1 MKTDEAL
8 MSEVRKFLRSSEDA
22 HNEWRQE
29 ARELYDMVAGNQW
42 DEATKALM
50 KEQLRPLATFNVA
63 GKYLDA
69 VSGLQ
74 INNRQQ
80 PKFLPRELGDAK
92 VNELLTGAA
101 DWARNEADADDA
113 DSEAFLDC
121 IITGMGWTETFIS
134 FDENPEG
141 MIGIERRDPLEI
153 YWDTSARK
161 RNLVDARR
169 IARVRRMSKEE
180 IDERWP
186 EKADQLG
193 QETLGVEADDM
204 FNSIHVVD
212 PDLTYDRNAGYA
224 THKEGGY
231 TIVEYQYWVM
241 ETRWEAMTP
250 SGLKT
255 FTLDQ
260 YKKVKAWVEQ
270 NGMQINAR
278 KVQKRKFYRAFIGGN
293 VVLEHDDS
301 PYQEGFT
308 YQAITGKRE
317 RNTNTWY
324 GIARALRDPQMW
336 LNKFFS
342 QILHIINSNAKG
354 GVMAELGAFEDPR
367 AAEKT
372 WARPDAITWL
382 DNGALSGHSG
392 PKIMPKPMAAY
403 PAGMSQLMEFAM
415 RALPETSGLSM
426 ELMGLA
432 DRMQPGVL
440 EHQRK
445 QAAITIIAWA
455 FDAMRRYY
463 KQHGKQLAYYVR
475 EYISDGR
482 LIRINGQDG
491 MQYIPL
497 LRDQMTFEYDVIVD
511 EAPTSPNMKERV
523 WAVLTEMMPT
533 LLSAGL
539 PIPPEVLKYSP
550 LPEELQ
556 QAWMKKVQSGPSPE
570 QQKQMELAMAEAMAK
585 AQKTQAEA
593 GKTQA
598 QIEETQSK
606 TVLNFAKARETA
618 ASVGNLMA
626 GE

>member
-1 MKTDEAL
+1 MKDDAAL

-22 HNEWRQE
+22 HNDWRQE
-29 ARELYDMVAGNQW
+29 ARELYDMVAGHQW
-42 DEATKALM
+42 DEETKASM
-50 KEQLRPLATFNVA
+50 REQLRPLATFNVA
-63 GKYLDA
+63 GKYIDA

-101 DWARNEADADDA
+101 DWARDEADAQDA
-113 DSEAFLDC
+113 DSEAFTDC
-121 IITGMGWTETFIS
+121 IVTGMGWTETFIT

-141 MIGIERRDPLEI
+141 MIGIERRDPLEM
-153 YWDTSARK
+153 YWDTNARK
-161 RNLVDARR
+161 RNLTDARC
-169 IARVRRMSKEE
+169 IARVRRMTKQE
-180 IDERWP
+180 IEERWP
-186 EKADQLG
+186 EKSDEIG
-193 QETLGVEADDM
+193 TDTMGVEPDET
-204 FNSIHVVD
+204 FQSLHVVD
-212 PDLTYDRNAGYA
+212 PDLTYERNAGFSNA
-224 THKEGGY
+224 KEGGY
-231 TIVEYQYWVM
+231 TVVEYQYW
-241 ETRWEAMTP
+241 TRENVWKVATP

-255 FTLDQ
+255 FTIAQ
-260 YKKVKAWVEQ
+260 FQKVKKWTEA
-270 NGMQINAR
+270 NGMQLNAQ
-278 KVQKRKFYRAFIGGN
+278 KVQRRKFYRAFIAGN
-293 VVLEHDDS
+293 MVLEHEDS

-308 YQAITGKRE
+308 YQAITGKRD

-324 GIARALRDPQMW
+324 GIGRALHDPQMW

-354 GVMAELGAFEDPR
+354 GLMAEVGAFEDPR
-367 AAEKT
+367 QAEKT

-382 DNGALSGHSG
+382 ETGALSGG
-392 PKIMPKPMAAY
+392 APKLMPKPQAQY
-403 PAGMSQLMEFAM
+403 PQGMDRLMEFAM

-426 ELMGLA
+426 ELMGMA

-463 KQHGKQLAYYVR
+463 KQHGKQLAYYIR
-475 EYISDGR
+475 EYLSDGR
-482 LIRINGQDG
+482 LIRINGKDG
-491 MQYIPL
+491 QQYIPL
-497 LRDQMTFEYDVIVD
+497 LRDQMTMEYDVIVD

-523 WAVLTEMMPT
+523 WAVLTEMLPT
-533 LLSAGL
+533 LLSAGIS
-539 PIPPEVLKYSP
+539 IPPDIIKYSP

-556 QAWMKKVQSGPSPE
+556 QSWMKQMQGGPTPE
-570 QQKQMELAMAEAMAK
+570 QQQQQQMMMQKIATEMAK
-585 AQKTQAEA
+585 AQADA

-598 QIEETQSK
+598 QIAETESK

-618 ASVGNLMA
+618 ASTGQKMA